1 MLNQKSFIN
10 KVDSIYKAKKN
21 TGCFLLIYMDISE
34 FQFVNRYYGIEKGD
48 ILLHAIET
56 LLNSIPEIV
65 AFERVF
71 SDHFVALAFTTS
83 ECTKDIIIST
93 YKDYETD
100 FLSEQ
105 KKNYPACNL
114 KISCGIYVLE
124 EDDISDAI
132 DLANL
137 ARKAAKRNGS
147 CNAVVFDRAM
157 LNEISV
163 YREKEEATNLAL
175 QEKRFTF
182 FLQPKVNL
190 LTGEII
196 GAEAL
201 ARRIDKNGNIV
212 FPDSFFRILEDNG
225 AIVELDTLILEQVCA
240 YISDRLKKGLPVVRT
255 SVNLS
260 RLHIQNSNA
269 ADNFH
274 SIVQKYHVPPE
285 YIEFELTETILL
297 NEFEGAKLLIDR
309 LRGFQYHVSIDDF
322 GAGYAGINI
331 WQELNFD
338 ILKLDKKFLAEE
350 EPIKSRNAAIV
361 PNVINIAQRLGIEV
375 LCEGVE
381 TEEQCQYLMKLG
393 CTCVQGYYFSRPVPK
408 EQFYQTY
415 KEQNGHYACPFSKPD
430 FTSDLPSKSA
440 KKSIFHGKAP
450 QHVLMLSLCSLFLAI
465 CVTLTLGI
473 YYRSGVTNIFMDS
486 TNRNLESHS
495 SGQSA
500 IIHARIDDVISTLTA
515 FSTLIEHEDN
525 NGFID
530 TYIAALNESEP
541 EITFLFSTAEEF
553 DKRIE
558 QGDARTIDV
567 EYIERL
573 KRGEVVLSDIT
584 FSELAGNIYCFS
596 IGVPVFSDGE
606 FIGGLRAI
614 VNADILV
621 DAEHYLSPYG
631 TVENTFVIDN
641 SGKILLANKDMN
653 ALQAGDIKEYISALQ
668 LSNDASLKLQEA
680 LSNESIRTSFRLGEA
695 NGIPYY
701 ASIIPLD
708 YNNWKTVVIFKAN
721 EIGGIINSLF
731 RYTVVSSFG
740 LMVAILVISILVTLY
755 LLRWNK
761 KIDIDTERYLLLE
774 EFSDTVLFDYD
785 KGKDIIRFTPNARQ
799 LFDVQELTYRGF
811 LEHLEQLPNIHPT
824 DYAAVKEILLYQ
836 SMEEKGEVRIR
847 LKHPSDGHFYW
858 YLVQYKYM
866 HSQGRGV
873 SIIGKIVN
881 IDEQQKHEEAL
892 IKQTMRDGLTELY
905 NKSASEYLIQQ
916 CLEEDKSGL
925 LFMIDIDDFKKIND
939 THGHPEGDYALQYIS
954 RCLKRTFRSY
964 DIIGRIGGD
973 ELLIYMRKIN
983 SPSLVHKKMQ
993 IFWERMC
1000 EHSKQNAALLTV
1012 SVGIVSYP
1020 DDGQSFEDL
1029 YKKADQLMYNA
1040 KLNGKQR
1047 YCFEGQI
1054 YRFDTVAD
1062 KFLGG
1067 EANK

>member
-1 MLNQKSFIN
+1 M
-10 KVDSIYKAKKN
+10 
-21 TGCFLLIYMDISE
+21 
-34 FQFVNRYYGIEKGD
+34 
-48 ILLHAIET
+48 
-56 LLNSIPEIV
+56 
-65 AFERVF
+65 
-71 SDHFVALAFTTS
+71 
-83 ECTKDIIIST
+83 
-93 YKDYETD
+93 
-100 FLSEQ
+100 
-105 KKNYPACNL
+105 
-114 KISCGIYVLE
+114 
-124 EDDISDAI
+124 
-132 DLANL
+132 
-137 ARKAAKRNGS
+137 
-147 CNAVVFDRAM
+147 
-157 LNEISV
+157 
-163 YREKEEATNLAL
+163 
-175 QEKRFTF
+175 
-182 FLQPKVNL
+182 
-190 LTGEII
+190 TGEII

-201 ARRIDKNGNIV
+201 ARRIDKNGNMV
-212 FPDSFFRILEDNG
+212 SPDSFLKILEDNG

-240 YISDRLKKGLPVVRT
+240 YISDRLKNRLSVVRT

-269 ADNFH
+269 ADIFH

-309 LRGFQYHVSIDDF
+309 LRGYRYHVSIDDF

-393 CTCVQGYYFSRPVPK
+393 CTCVQGYYFSRPVSK
-408 EQFYQTY
+408 EQFYKAY
-415 KEQNGHYACPFSKPD
+415 IELNGHYACSFSKQD
-430 FTSDLPSKSA
+430 FTSDLPSKTA

-450 QHVLMLSLCSLFLAI
+450 QHVLMLSLCALFLAI
-465 CVTLTLGI
+465 CVTLTVGI
-473 YYRSGVTNIFMDS
+473 YYRNGVTNIFMDS
-486 TNRNLESHS
+486 ANRNLESHS

-500 IIHARIDDVISTLTA
+500 LVRARIDEVISTLTT
-515 FSTLIEHEDN
+515 FSTLIEHENKND
-525 NGFID
+525 FID

-541 EITFLFSTAEEF
+541 VITFLFSTAEEF
-553 DKRIE
+553 DMRIE

-584 FSELAGNIYCFS
+584 YSELAGNIYCFS
-596 IGVPVFSDGE
+596 IGVPVFSNGE

-614 VNADILV
+614 VNANILV

-631 TVENTFVIDN
+631 TVENIFVTDN

-653 ALQAGDIKEYISALQ
+653 TFQAGDITEYISALQ
-668 LSNDASLKLQEA
+668 LSNDTSLKLQEA
-680 LSNESIRTSFRLGEA
+680 LSNESIRTSFQLGES

-701 ASIIPLD
+701 ASIISLD

-721 EIGGIINSLF
+721 EIGGIISSLF

-740 LMVAILVISILVTLY
+740 LMIAILVISIMVTLY

-785 KGKDIIRFTPNARQ
+785 KGKDIIRFTPNAQQ
-799 LFDVQELTYRGF
+799 LFDVQELTHRGF
-811 LEHLEQLPNIHPT
+811 LEHLELLPNIYPT
-824 DYAAVKEILLYQ
+824 DYAAVKEILTYQ
-836 SMEEKGEVRIR
+836 SMDEKGEVRIR
-847 LKHPSDGHFYW
+847 LRHPSDGHFYW

-866 HSQGRGV
+866 HSQGRIV

-892 IKQTMRDGLTELY
+892 IKQTMRDGLTDLY

-916 CLEEDKSGL
+916 CLEEDEIGL

-939 THGHPEGDYALQYIS
+939 IHGHPEGDYTLQFIS
-954 RCLKRTFRSY
+954 RCLKRTFRAY

-973 ELLIYMRKIN
+973 ELLVYMRKIN
-983 SPSLVHKKMQ
+983 SSGLVHKKMQ
-993 IFWERMC
+993 IFWEQMC

-1020 DDGQSFEDL
+1020 DDGQSFEEL
-1029 YKKADQLMYNA
+1029 YKRADQFMYNA

-1054 YRFDTVAD
+1054 YRFGAVAD
-1062 KFLGG
+1062 KVSED
-1067 EANK
+1067 EADKQLDSIH